1 MTQDPQEYLKT
12 YQEKIAANPDCGM
25 TRYNYA
31 VALVAQHKFD
41 EAEAQLQQAV
51 SCSPTLAEAYVLM
64 GGICLQRN
72 DLEGCLRYNQQA
84 TQVRPRFA
92 EGYGNVGFIHLQQ
105 GDIDKAITALEK
117 AVNFNPMFLQ
127 AHANLG
133 NAYLMKGM
141 IDKSIEINHKVIE
154 MAPAFAVA
162 HNNLAIAYLQK
173 GDLARAKEHCEQ
185 AESLGY
191 QVAPEIKDEIN
202 QKA

>member
-1 MTQDPQEYLKT
+1 MTQDPQDYLKT
-12 YQEKIAANPDCGM
+12 YEKQIAANPECGL

-31 VALVAQHKFD
+31 VALVAQNKFD
-41 EAEAQLQQAV
+41 EAEVQLREAV
-51 SCSPTLAEAYVLM
+51 GCSPTLAEAYVLM

-72 DLEGCLRYNQQA
+72 DLEGCLKYNQQA

-92 EGYGNVGFIHLQQ
+92 EGYGNIGFIHLQQ

-117 AVNFNPMFLQ
+117 AVNFNPKFLQ
-127 AHANLG
+127 AHTNLG

-141 IDKSIEINHKVIE
+141 IDKSIETNQNVIK

-173 GDLARAKEHCEQ
+173 GDLAKAREYCEQ

-191 QVAPEIKDEIN
+191 DVAPEIKNEIN